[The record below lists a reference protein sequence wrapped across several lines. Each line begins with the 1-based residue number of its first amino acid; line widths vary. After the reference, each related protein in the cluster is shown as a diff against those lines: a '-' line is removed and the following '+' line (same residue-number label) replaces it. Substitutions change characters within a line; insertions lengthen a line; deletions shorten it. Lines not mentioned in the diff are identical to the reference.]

1 MKSFIYVTCH
11 SLHSIGPKANTLA
24 DFWRMIWQ
32 ENVAT
37 IVMLTNLKEGE
48 KVQIHQLSKI
58 DSGQNIYH

>member
-1 MKSFIYVTCH
+1 MKRFIYVTCH

-32 ENVAT
+32 DNVAT

-48 KVQIHQLSKI
+48 KVRIH
-58 DSGQNIYH
+58 

>member
-1 MKSFIYVTCH
+1 MKRFIHVTYN
-11 SLHSIGPKANTLA
+11 SLHSVGPKANTLA

-48 KVQIHQLSKI
+48 KVRIH
-58 DSGQNIYH
+58 